1 MLAASAAAGVL
12 ALAQVLGSA
21 LAEEDVAN
29 GTAPAE
35 DAGGDP
41 VDWASVLFFIGAL
54 LHLTNFV
61 SATIL
66 DTVALKVYIQLKEDE
81 PATKAKDQV
90 CRAAAVASI

>member
-1 MLAASAAAGVL
+1 MLAASAAAGAL
-12 ALAQVLGSA
+12 ALAHVLGTA
-21 LAEEDVAN
+21 LAEDV
-29 GTAPAE
+29 APAE
-35 DAGGDP
+35 DASSGSDP